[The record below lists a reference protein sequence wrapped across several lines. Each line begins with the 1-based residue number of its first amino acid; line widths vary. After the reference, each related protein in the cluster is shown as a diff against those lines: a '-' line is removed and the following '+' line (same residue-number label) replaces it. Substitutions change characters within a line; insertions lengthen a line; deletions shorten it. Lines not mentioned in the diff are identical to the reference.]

1 MATDLLAPPDDL
13 LASAGPR
20 DLLAEVPV
28 TPEARLGERKVLQRE
43 QRIGSMEAQLGA
55 PLAQE
60 PNVTASFPPT
70 RMQEFTLPNRGARFD
85 IARSLTP
92 QGEAEKIMDKFP
104 ELEVQLID
112 DPEGGQVVAIRQ
124 PGAGEFALLDSED
137 VFTLGDAIEL
147 GGDLVS
153 METLGTIISTIASRG
168 SGLIK
173 RMGSQFLGGGGGRAA
188 DVAIEQAREFEQF
201 SLRRLIEDPVLSGAL
216 AAGAEGLFSPVRRL
230 GEAITGRGAVRLT
243 PEERAAEVTAREGN
257 VGGLSLGR
265 VMPIAER
272 IENQAAASSKAVQ
285 VQRRTDLKNL
295 RQDMIDRQAEFG
307 DLGSLTDAQF
317 DDLIQQMEADITGML
332 KVGPVDPALGGKA
345 LQDGRKE
352 FVKVYK
358 AQLDRLYTRAIAAYD
373 GLQLDVTEAV
383 SLAKSF
389 KSGIRARGATE
400 KVAPTDDIILDFDS
414 AGRVLARDTK
424 GKPVRI
430 TVDPE
435 GQLGKLLGQLSKIDP
450 EVDTFEGLTAFEQIK
465 AMRSD
470 FFDLKN
476 SAVPGQERID
486 NRIAG
491 LVYDAL
497 SEAMDN
503 PIGEGSE
510 RAVELYRAASTAN
523 RHKEQILE
531 IVDIR
536 KIAQTSDLTPDQL
549 MREIARPGKGS
560 TLRVLATI
568 LPPEQFQQFRQSF
581 LSDLVSEPE
590 KIVGRLDAFRRD
602 PRALRTLMSPEE
614 QSTLRALGNRWQ
626 QFQSSKIKKT
636 FQTVTDGQQRAI
648 RMVRKADAGSIE
660 AFVQRGGGKTSPI
673 GRVTRAGAFQDLLD
687 SATKT
692 DKGVQVLNP
701 EALISG
707 IKKLEANGKL
717 HAIFTPED
725 VDFLLSRRDLA
736 SMLEISPDS
745 GAALQAAEIAA
756 KLGGVLEAPVNA
768 KAIPRFLS
776 GISNVSRNA
785 ILGRLFTN
793 PKTRTFFSGT
803 GGKPLDFTTLRAMS
817 AISAQMLADAQE
829 DLKAFQE

>member
-1 MATDLLAPPDDL
+1 MAAPEGFVPL
-13 LASAGPR
+13 PSTELASAAPPEGF
-20 DLLAEVPV
+20 VPL

-85 IARSLTP
+85 VARSLTP

-216 AAGAEGLFSPVRRL
+216 AAGAEGLFSPFRRL
-230 GEAITGRGAVRLT
+230 GEAVTGRGAVRLT

-358 AQLDRLYTRAIAAYD
+358 GQLDRLYTRAIAAYD
-373 GLQLDVTEAV
+373 GLQLDATKAV
-383 SLAKSF
+383 ELAKNL
-389 KSGIRARGATE
+389 KKGVRARGAGE
-400 KVAPTDDIILDFDS
+400 EALDID
-414 AGRVLARDTK
+414 AT
-424 GKPVRI
+424 GKPIRI

-450 EVDTFEGLTAFEQIK
+450 NVDTFEGLTAFEQIK